1 MSLPLSVTTMVMPM
15 DPNITT
21 LTGSTSPPPV
31 IFPMEDEPHVI
42 TKIIGISIMCIGGMQ
57 MVGSL
62 FSFGTIGLNN
72 WLESSMGP
80 EVGDALLPSWFYAAT
95 GLVALVAGAI
105 FLYSGYQV
113 QTYQKKGIWITLGA
127 VLASN
132 FANLIINLSVEYP
145 QADTEVFPGSGID
158 VQLLSQGTAA
168 LGSIC
173 GMFFCGIIT
182 VLPLFFANHG
192 LR

>member
-1 MSLPLSVTTMVMPM
+1 MCLPLSIYTMVVPV
-15 DPNITT
+15 DPNVTT
-21 LTGSTSPPPV
+21 LTGSPSPPP
-31 IFPMEDEPHVI
+31 IIIPMQDEPHVI

-95 GLVALVAGAI
+95 GLIALIAGGI

-113 QTYQKKGIWITLGA
+113 QTYQKKGIWITLGV
-127 VLASN
+127 VLVSN
-132 FANLIINLSVEYP
+132 FANLLINLSVEYP
-145 QADTEVFPGSGID
+145 QGDTEVYPGSGID

-173 GMFFCGIIT
+173 GMLFCGIIT
-182 VLPLFFANHG
+182 ILPLFFANHG

>member
-1 MSLPLSVTTMVMPM
+1 MVMPV
-15 DPNITT
+15 DPNGIT
-21 LTGSTSPPPV
+21 LTGTTSSHPV
-31 IFPMEDEPHVI
+31 IIPMEDEPHVI

-57 MVGSL
+57 MLGSL

-72 WLESSMGP
+72 WLESTMGP
-80 EVGDALLPSWFYAAT
+80 EVGGALLPSWFYAAS
-95 GLVALVAGAI
+95 GLIALIAGGVY
-105 FLYSGYQV
+105 LYSGYQV
-113 QTYQKKGIWITLGA
+113 QTYQKKGIWITLGV
-127 VLASN
+127 VLISN
-132 FANLIINLSVEYP
+132 FATLLINLSLEYP
-145 QADTEVFPGSGID
+145 QGDTEVYPGSGID

-182 VLPLFFANHG
+182 ILPLFFANHG